1 MTVIESVIQG
11 AIQGLAEFLPISSSG
26 HIMLFQHFFG
36 MSDSYSLF
44 FTAMLHVGT
53 LLSVFVAFRKE
64 IFLMIKAFFGMIGDI
79 FKGRFK
85 YSECDEYRRS
95 VIMILVTLIPLLV
108 FYFVK
113 DYYEFLSVDDDIVF
127 EGCCF
132 VITGVML
139 LLACSCIPGKRTGK
153 DMKIKDSLI
162 IGAVQGIS
170 TLPGISRSGSTI
182 STGMLLGLD
191 RNFMIAFS
199 FIMSIPA
206 VIGSAGSEL
215 LDAVESGA
223 EINWPMIAIG
233 IATAFVVGLLS
244 IILLKWIMKSN
255 RFKIF
260 GYYTVFLG
268 CLVIVCGIV
277 EHLCG
282 LTVPQLLS
290 DLLNR
295 GVV

>member
-1 MTVIESVIQG
+1 MSFVDSIIQG
-11 AIQGLAEFLPISSSG
+11 AIQGLTEFLPVSSSG
-26 HIMLFQHFFG
+26 HIMLFKHFCG
-36 MSDSYSLF
+36 MSDDYSLF

-53 LLSVFVAFRKE
+53 LLAIIVAFRKE
-64 IFLMIKAFFGMIGDI
+64 IFLMIKAAFGMIADV
-79 FKGRFK
+79 FKGRFR
-85 YSECDEYRRS
+85 YSECDEYRLS

-108 FYFVK
+108 FYFLK
-113 DYYEFLSVDDDIVF
+113 DYYELFTVDDDIIF

-132 VITGVML
+132 IITGVML
-139 LLACSCIPGKRTGK
+139 LLACGCIPGKRTGVN
-153 DMKIKDSLI
+153 MKLKDSLV

-182 STGMLLGLD
+182 STGMLLGFD
-191 RNFMIAFS
+191 RNFMISFS

-215 LDAVESGA
+215 LDALDERA
-223 EINWPMIAIG
+223 EIDWSMIAVG
-233 IATAFVVGLLS
+233 VAVAFIVGLLS
-244 IILLKWIMKSN
+244 ILLLKWIIKNN

-268 CLVIVCGIV
+268 AIVIVLGIV
-277 EHLCG
+277 EHMCG

-295 GVV
+295 GVF